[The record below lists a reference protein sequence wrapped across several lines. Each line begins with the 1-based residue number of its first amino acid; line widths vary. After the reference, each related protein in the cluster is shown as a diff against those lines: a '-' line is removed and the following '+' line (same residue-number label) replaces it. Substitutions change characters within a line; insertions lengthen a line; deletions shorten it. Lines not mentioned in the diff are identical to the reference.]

1 MSTLRCRYQRV
12 ISQANLETGCKADY
26 AALGPFS
33 YICFDSRN
41 IHAHD
46 SPHFYRGL
54 CTDFGTDLA
63 RCRYWSGSF
72 RLLDIGAKESNRSP
86 LCLLWMGG
94 GLELEKFS
102 GRTSWPSNCCDC
114 RRRDLLFRGSNC
126 VRDEGAGSMAKG
138 VRIPRNFSRAY
149 CAGCRVPLLCG
160 LGTGL

>member
-1 MSTLRCRYQRV
+1 MRRLDHSAIFVLIAGTYTPMILLTFTEVCC
-12 ISQANLETGCKADY
+12 L
-26 AALGPFS
+26 PF
-33 YICFDSRN
+33 
-41 IHAHD
+41 AHFILPLLTSSSS
-46 SPHFYRGL
+46 SPGL

-114 RRRDLLFRGSNC
+114 RRRNLLFRGSNC

-138 VRIPRNFSRAY
+138 VRVPRNFSRAY

-160 LGTGL
+160 LGTDL